1 MSGLAGKG
9 SWPVVLPSKP
19 LPKPLSGRD
28 PAGRGSTRAGLTPPT
43 APPADARPWPIG
55 SEPVVG
61 VEGRSGSFHEEPAN
75 GHGVIAVASV
85 RPDGDLADCSDFG
98 R

>member
-1 MSGLAGKG
+1 M
-9 SWPVVLPSKP
+9 
-19 LPKPLSGRD
+19 GRR
-28 PAGRGSTRAGLTPPT
+28 ASHRST
-43 APPADARPWPIG
+43 PADARPWPIG

-98 R
+98 G